1 MPTSYTVGDE
11 TYASRTAF
19 AKAWRDKMPKSSMKR
34 TDRVY
39 LADALRQWYIRAAHC
54 THRRSELGMDSALD
68 SALRWRVFVARGDHR
83 DQRATVRPMVFFERP
98 DGHCRSAGCQ
108 PERKA
113 AKTMNHKLRLAKWMR
128 EQIKDQMQTYRDCS
142 RLVVSAEFTG
152 SDSVWLKCGRCG
164 RSIKGESHVDHGV
177 GEDSFRQIAS
187 DFVASV
193 GATATDEA
201 MFQKVQSMR
210 KEWKAF
216 HLARFKPQLTC
227 ARCNLVQ
234 G

>member
-1 MPTSYTVGDE
+1 MPTPYTVGDD
-11 TYASRTAF
+11 TYATRTAF
-19 AKAWRDKMPKSSMKR
+19 AKAWRDKMPKASKKR

-39 LADALRQWYIRAAHC
+39 LVDAARQWYIRAAHC
-54 THRRSELGMDSALD
+54 THRRAELGMDGALD
-68 SALRWRVFVARGDHR
+68 VALRWRVFVARGDHC
-83 DQRATVRPMVFFERP
+83 DPRATLRPMVFFERP
-98 DGHCRSAGCQ
+98 DGQCRSAGCQ

-113 AKTMNHKLRLAKWMR
+113 PNAALRMSRWMR
-128 EQIKDQMQTYRDCS
+128 EQVKDQLQAYRDCS
-142 RLVVSAEFTG
+142 SLVVSAEFTG

-187 DFVASV
+187 DFVSSV
-193 GATATDEA
+193 KTTDEA
-201 MFQKVQSMR
+201 SFQQIQSMR

-216 HLARFKPQLTC
+216 HLARFRPQLTC